1 MLSPSCAKQKSE
13 QNNVTQQDEAQ
24 IDERSLRKALSHL
37 VRWHFIG
44 AALSLVLAFIPAYL
58 VASILPEVGPV
69 RRAVLGFFDLLPF
82 MTTPGRIEV
91 ALFVTGTILL
101 LIFTNIG
108 TGIASDIVRWRIINR
123 INDQANPVALA
134 EAMKNRLR
142 ARSGRLEQQ
151 YRFFP
156 KHSENGKLLPH
167 GLYVGIGTMAPFWLL
182 IVFFFFYFRW

>member
-1 MLSPSCAKQKSE
+1 MTRTDD
-13 QNNVTQQDEAQ
+13 TQIE
-24 IDERSLRKALSHL
+24 EKALRRAISHL

-44 AALSLVLAFIPAYL
+44 AALSLVIAFVPAYL
-58 VASILPEVGPV
+58 IASIMPRVGLV
-69 RRAVLGFFDLLPF
+69 RNAVLGFFELLPF
-82 MTTPGRIEV
+82 MTTSGRIEV
-91 ALFVTGTILL
+91 ALFVAGTILL
-101 LIFTNIG
+101 LIFTSIG
-108 TGIASDIVRWRIINR
+108 TGIASDIVRWRIIDRVNAQPAP
-123 INDQANPVALA
+123 IALA

-156 KHSENGKLLPH
+156 KHAEAGRLLPH